1 MIHAQTYEFMV
12 FWIDSILSHGRLI
25 IVGEAIYIVFFVAI
39 GGYFA
44 RLAKSHP
51 LYKHK
56 TNKLKE
62 KYFSHLYP
70 NMAQKYDETEAYW
83 LCRAISDYIFDFDRR
98 LYVDHHVEKYR
109 SHVESEKEN
118 LYQYHV
124 EPANKL
130 CEELVK
136 RAVELNVPKQLF
148 MVHMRELWKHDIVPV
163 GRLTP
168 KTILSIQGSDKY
180 YQELINIPTSKA
192 EVFKFMET
200 HQGEN

>member
-1 MIHAQTYEFMV
+1 MV
-12 FWIDSILSHGRLI
+12 FFWIDSILSHGRLI
-25 IVGEAIYIVFFVAI
+25 IVGETIYIVFFVAI

-70 NMAQKYDETEAYW
+70 NMA
-83 LCRAISDYIFDFDRR
+83 
-98 LYVDHHVEKYR
+98 HVEKYR
-109 SHVESEKEN
+109 THVESEKAN

-136 RAVELNVPKQLF
+136 RAVELNVPTQLF